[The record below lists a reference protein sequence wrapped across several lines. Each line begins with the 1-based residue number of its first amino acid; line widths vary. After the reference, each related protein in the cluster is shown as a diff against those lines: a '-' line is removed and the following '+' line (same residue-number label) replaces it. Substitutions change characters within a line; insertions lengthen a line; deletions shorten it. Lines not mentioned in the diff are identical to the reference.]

1 MYMYLV
7 NKLSLS
13 LSSQRKFK
21 STADVLESVLADS
34 ASEDGNSMDS
44 SSEGD
49 DLHSQSSAESS
60 VGDNVG
66 DSSSSR
72 KRSRVRRT
80 NKATVVDGGWTDN
93 NAQDAAD
100 PLPFTGDSGCVE
112 PVQSEDPLDFFEQFV
127 TSDFVSDCVRE
138 TNRYASGRR
147 NEANP
152 SPFSRMRSW
161 VETTVYELFLYFT
174 VLILMGVDRRPKLS
188 MYWSQDFLLNTPA
201 FSTLMSR
208 DRFLLIRR
216 FLHFVNNSDYER
228 GVSGKLFKIKPV
240 LEYFQKKFKSL
251 FNPGKFFAVDE
262 SLLLW
267 KGRLGWK
274 QYIPKK

>member
-1 MYMYLV
+1 MRIFI
-7 NKLSLS
+7 LSP
-13 LSSQRKFK
+13 
-21 STADVLESVLADS
+21 
-34 ASEDGNSMDS
+34 
-44 SSEGD
+44 
-49 DLHSQSSAESS
+49 AESS
-60 VGDNVG
+60 AGEDVSN
-66 DSSSSR
+66 SSSSW

-138 TNRYASGRR
+138 TNRYASDRR

-240 LEYFQKKFKSL
+240 LEYFQKNSSL
-251 FNPGKFFAVDE
+251 CLTLESFLQLMRAYCYGRADLVGNSTYLKNDPDLGS
-262 SLLLW
+262 SLLSCVIVQQAICGILSFTRAE
-267 KGRLGWK
+267 KPILMLIMFIAK
-274 QYIPKK
+274 AQKS